1 MGLFS
6 KKPKNPID
14 KVLETIHTSLT
25 VKNEIRDGKVFVPL
39 WNVTIAPSFQ
49 QTDSDQMAVIDF
61 HITCPDWDGRMYEC
75 CASGGKDFD
84 TALGLAIGSFTLCFL
99 PTFTAMM
106 KGENAEPFESEF
118 IGKTHRWKLYT
129 SDVVGFGDNM
139 GVRNYFDLIADGV
152 RNRLG
157 NQRLAYV
164 KVFASKGVN
173 ANGESNLTGEVR
185 INDFAIPELGKL
197 VEENAAKWNV
207 ARGSFSS
214 AKQFFFLKQE
224 SETVVPYPFGGEK
237 REPTLL
243 VCVKKT
249 LDLILELDT
258 SKNLSVIKG
267 QLEQFTGDRTTAE
280 ELFSFLP
287 EICAER
293 LLTQQMDFDEQILF
307 SKGSDNYTV
316 YKSQLADYYTLGDMM
331 FYLFSTGVY
340 GERTDELVQKLVGY
354 SASYNSLCKAIEG
367 GFNSD
372 SGELYSKV
380 MFNVPE
386 DFEIR

>member
-6 KKPKNPID
+6 KKPKNLIV
-14 KVLETIHTSLT
+14 KVLETIHTGLT
-25 VKNEIRDGKVFVPL
+25 VRNEIRDGKVFVPS
-39 WNVTIAPSFQ
+39 WKVTIAPSFQ

-75 CASGGKDFD
+75 CASAGKDFD
-84 TALGLAIGSFTLCFL
+84 TALGLAMGSFTFCFL
-99 PTFTAMM
+99 PTLTAMM
-106 KGENAEPFESEF
+106 NGENAERFESEF
-118 IGKTHRWKLYT
+118 VGKTHRWKLYT
-129 SDVVGFGDNM
+129 SDVVGFGDNI
-139 GVRNYFDLIADGV
+139 GVKNYFDLIYESV
-152 RNRLG
+152 RKRLG

-173 ANGESNLTGEVR
+173 ANGESSLTGEVR
-185 INDFAIPELGKL
+185 INDVAVPELGKV
-197 VEENAAKWNV
+197 VEEYAAKWDV

-224 SETVVPYPFGGEK
+224 SETLLPYPFRGEK
-237 REPTLL
+237 REPMLL

-267 QLEQFTGDRTTAE
+267 EIEQLAGDKTTAE

-293 LLTQQMDFDEQILF
+293 LLTQQMDFDEKIMF
-307 SKGSDNYTV
+307 SNGSDSHTV
-316 YKSQLADYYTLGDMM
+316 YKSQLMDYYTLGDMM
-331 FYLFSTGVY
+331 FYLFGTGVY
-340 GERTDELVQKLVGY
+340 GERTNELAQKLVGY
-354 SASYNSLCKAIEG
+354 SSSYGGLCKAIEG
-367 GFNSD
+367 GFK
-372 SGELYSKV
+372 SGSGKLHSKL
-380 MFNVPE
+380 MFNVSE

>member
-25 VKNEIRDGKVFVPL
+25 VRNEIRDGKVFVPS
-39 WNVTIAPSFQ
+39 WRVTIEPSFQ

-84 TALGLAIGSFTLCFL
+84 TAVGLAMGSFTLCFL
-99 PTFTAMM
+99 PTFSAMM
-106 KGENAEPFESEF
+106 NGDYAEPFESEF
-118 IGKTHRWKLYT
+118 VGKTHRWEFYT
-129 SDVVGFGDNM
+129 GDVVGIGENM
-139 GVRNYFDLIADGV
+139 GVKSFFDLISEGV
-152 RNRLG
+152 RKRLG
-157 NQRLAYV
+157 NQRIAYV

-173 ANGESNLTGEVR
+173 ANGESALTGEVR
-185 INDFAIPELGKL
+185 INDFAVPELGKI
-197 VEENAAKWNV
+197 VEEYAAKWDV
-207 ARGSFSS
+207 ACGSFSS

-224 SETVVPYPFGGEK
+224 SETLLPYPFSSEK
-237 REPTLL
+237 REPMLL

-267 QLEQFTGDRTTAE
+267 DIEQLAGDKTIAE

-293 LLTQQMDFDEQILF
+293 LLTRQMEFDEQIMF
-307 SKGSDNYTV
+307 SNGSDSHTV
-316 YKSQLADYYTLGDMM
+316 YKSQLMDYYTLGDMM
-331 FYLFSTGVY
+331 FYLFSVGIF
-340 GERTDELVQKLVGY
+340 GERTDELAQKLVGY
-354 SASYNSLCKAIEG
+354 SSSYAGLCNAMQG
-367 GFNSD
+367 GFNSN
-372 SGELYSKV
+372 SGKLHSRL
-380 MFNVPE
+380 MFNVSE